1 MALHQGRQQQMVAM
15 EGITSSPPPPST
27 SSASASTI
35 STSPEQLLTR
45 LYYDP
50 KSSAGYA
57 SIDKL
62 VAASNLP
69 RATVLKWLRAQPTYT
84 LHAPARSKGYPT
96 RAYIVHDIDEQW
108 QADLA
113 DMGALER
120 YNNGYRFILTVIDLF
135 SRYAWARPLRT
146 KRGREVA
153 AAFANIFQRD
163 GRVPKRVQTDQ
174 GREFENQAVRTLFN
188 KYNIELFSIK
198 SAYKAAVVERFNR
211 TLKGRLYRYFTANIT
226 NVWTKNNALADAV
239 HAYNHSIHRILK
251 RRPADIHAGNV
262 DAVRAVWSAERNG
275 SSSSTAN
282 PHHHYDV
289 NVGDTVRLS
298 KVKGVFARGYLPQ
311 WTEEYFVVDS
321 IDQRHSPT
329 TYRLR
334 DSAGEVIEGSFYREE
349 IELIYLKSSNT
360 SAENDDDDDDAVDGE
375 PEFMV
380 ERVLRR
386 RRQHGEMWALVK
398 WYGYPSSMNSW
409 VRQRDLHN
417 VSRRYS
423 TEEL

>member
-1 MALHQGRQQQMVAM
+1 M
-15 EGITSSPPPPST
+15 EAATSPT
-27 SSASASTI
+27 SSAAPTI
-35 STSPEQLLTR
+35 PASPEQLLTR

-50 KSSAGYA
+50 KSSAGFA

-69 RATVLKWLRAQPTYT
+69 RATVLNWLRAQPTYT
-84 LHAPARSKGYPT
+84 LHAPARSEGYPT

-146 KRGREVA
+146 KQGREVA
-153 AAFANIFQRD
+153 AAFADIFQRD
-163 GRVPKRVQTDQ
+163 GRKPKRVQTDQ

-188 KYNIELFSIK
+188 NHNIELFSIK

-211 TLKGRLYRYFTANIT
+211 TLKGRLYRHFTANIT
-226 NVWTKNNALADAV
+226 NVWVKNNALANAV
-239 HAYNHSIHRILK
+239 HAYNHSVHRILK

-262 DAVRAVWSAERNG
+262 DAVRAVWSAKRN
-275 SSSSTAN
+275 SSSTTKL
-282 PHHHYDV
+282 HYHYDV
-289 NVGDTVRLS
+289 HVGDTVRLS

-334 DSAGEVIEGSFYREE
+334 DSAGELIEGSFYREE
-349 IELIYLKSSNT
+349 IELIHLKSNISGG
-360 SAENDDDDDDAVDGE
+360 DGE

-398 WYGYPSSMNSW
+398 WYGYPASMNSW

-417 VSRRYS
+417 VTRRYS
-423 TEEL
+423 TVLSI